1 MNEKEFQKVISILVK
16 RIEELELR
24 LYYKDVEIK
33 KLKETKEENKN
44 D

>member
-33 KLKETKEENKN
+33 KLKEAKEESKN